1 MGRLSLAAWALAF
14 LAATYS
20 LPAAAAGTTVTVEG
34 MTVVIHVQIEVD
46 GLLGE
51 RMKHLDTGEAEDIAQ
66 YLQREVGQIW
76 NDALKGLKWGDCL
89 TFRLDLQI
97 VPRAKGAPKQA
108 GWHHVVLD
116 LTSAYT
122 GWDATGPDDNVPTLD
137 NPFPYQRDVSGTW
150 NDDVLDAGVVAHEVG
165 HVLGLGD
172 DYYVTCPGRPELSAR
187 NTCSE
192 NAYKP
197 TGEGI
202 EGSDFHVPT
211 FTTSGAG
218 IPDPSAVA
226 RVIEQMRAAGLL
238 PSCWKGTLTA
248 HGQGNI
254 YNDQMKLPFTFVVG
268 VDHKIAGEGRASMT
282 HAPQTIGKCVHTRT
296 QSSDD
301 FNVNV
306 GGERA
311 GDELS
316 IQLKTPDR
324 VTYQVSAQ
332 CAGQHGGTN
341 SIPGMSP
348 AMGVTPLFGN
358 PVQVHLTKDNA
369 VTQEVHAAL
378 PGNWNVDGTIEMK
391 CTTC

>member
-34 MTVVIHVQIEVD
+34 TTVIIHVQIEVD
-46 GLLGE
+46 GLLG
-51 RMKHLDTGEAEDIAQ
+51 KNLKNSDTGEAEDVAQ
-66 YLQREVGQIW
+66 YLQREVGRIW

-89 TFRLDLQI
+89 TFQLDLRI
-97 VPRAKGAPKQA
+97 IPLAKGAPKRP
-108 GWHHVVLD
+108 GWHHVVFD
-116 LTSAYT
+116 FASDM
-122 GWDATGPDDNVPTLD
+122 GWEATGPDDNVPTLD

-150 NDDVLDAGVVAHEVG
+150 NDDVLDPNVVGHEVG

-172 DYYVTCPGRPELSAR
+172 DYYVTCKDFNDRS
-187 NTCSE
+187 TCKTTGK
-192 NAYKP
+192 KP

-202 EGSDFHVPT
+202 EGLDMSGGGT
-211 FTTSGAG
+211 FTTNGAG
-218 IPDPSAVA
+218 SPDPSAVA

-268 VDHKIAGEGRASMT
+268 ADHKIAGQGHASMT
-282 HAPQTIGKCVHTRT
+282 HAPQTVGKCVHTRI

-301 FNVNV
+301 FNVNF

-348 AMGVTPLFGN
+348 AMGVTPLFGK
-358 PVQVHLTKDNA
+358 PVQVRLTKDNA
-369 VTQEVHAAL
+369 VIQEVHAAL